1 AVLYIK
7 DQSAEPLL
15 LKVGVSCVDY
25 EGARLNLKEELENAS
40 FDQTVANAKNKWSN
54 YLSVINVEDNDKDAL
69 KNFYTALYHTGIAP
83 NVFSDADGRY
93 RGMNDSILTT
103 PLEDPVYTVFSLWD
117 TFRAYHPLM
126 TIIRPS
132 QNEAYIRSLIK
143 KAQEGGVFPMWEI
156 AANYTGTMIGYHAVS
171 LIADSYMKG
180 YRDFDVQEAYKQS
193 LKIAAYD
200 TANIHAHPLVVAE
213 LMPRAKYYKNTLGY
227 VPYDKD
233 KESVAKALEYAYNDW
248 CISLLAE
255 ELGDE
260 ENKEKYQRF
269 AQGYKWYFDESTGFM
284 RGLDSEGNWRVPFNP
299 RASSHRN
306 DDYCEGT
313 AWQWSWFV
321 PHDVNGLVALMGGKE
336 KFITKLDSLFTV
348 ESALEGESTSM
359 DISGLIGQYA
369 HGNEP
374 SHHIAHLYNYVG
386 KPHRT
391 QELLDS
397 IIYSQ
402 YAPTPEGICGNEDC
416 GQMSAWYIM
425 NAMGL
430 YQVAPGNPIYSIGRP
445 IFDKMTI
452 NMEGNPL
459 TIQTIHNSRKNKY
472 VKSVSF
478 NGVELTEPF
487 ITHDQ
492 LKQGGQLTF
501 VMTDQPNE

>member
-1 AVLYIK
+1 
-7 DQSAEPLL
+7 
-15 LKVGVSCVDY
+15 
-25 EGARLNLKEELENAS
+25 
-40 FDQTVANAKNKWSN
+40 
-54 YLSVINVEDNDKDAL
+54 
-69 KNFYTALYHTGIAP
+69 
-83 NVFSDADGRY
+83 
-93 RGMNDSILTT
+93 
-103 PLEDPVYTVFSLWD
+103 
-117 TFRAYHPLM
+117 
-126 TIIRPS
+126 
-132 QNEAYIRSLIK
+132 
-143 KAQEGGVFPMWEI
+143 
-156 AANYTGTMIGYHAVS
+156 
-171 LIADSYMKG
+171 
-180 YRDFDVQEAYKQS
+180 
-193 LKIAAYD
+193 
-200 TANIHAHPLVVAE
+200 
-213 LMPRAKYYKNTLGY
+213 
-227 VPYDKD
+227 
-233 KESVAKALEYAYNDW
+233 
-248 CISLLAE
+248 
-255 ELGDE
+255 
-260 ENKEKYQRF
+260 
-269 AQGYKWYFDESTGFM
+269 
-284 RGLDSEGNWRVPFNP
+284 PFNP